1 MANTSEIK
9 KKINHYIENVK
20 SATKVPG
27 YWLNVILNDVTD
39 YLIYIVNH
47 LLLNRIVVTQSNYAT
62 TIGGVI
68 DPTKEYFLDGKIT
81 VTGITIVVPP
91 LGINIKGYSFD
102 ISGLI
107 CSDDNLSLFT
117 SESPEIGSGNVLG
130 VDFFIEVTGTNS
142 KVFDI
147 YDSDG
152 FHAIEMNRVNYN
164 NCTSL
169 GIIDN
174 YRQGLE
180 TGTGRF
186 GGTPEL
192 TLKGVW
198 VGGYFIDTSIVRSL
212 TDSSFTLYKAGA
224 GFLMSSRFRSNQ
236 NIDLPASASFLD
248 FNNANFVN
256 PSTLQLTNCIVTRDG
271 VSNSDDANIT
281 PNIDQKA
288 LASDWDNNKGLR
300 NTFIGGLKDLTTE
313 VETVLTVGA
322 SLILGTWTSSDEQ
335 HFDSNFNYSFR
346 HLGTDPLDFRVTFDF
361 VLKGTQNDQ
370 YKVSLKKDNG
380 GVVTTVYSQTR
391 TIDRLAGN
399 RDVTYFNG
407 TFGVG
412 MLQND
417 FLYWEVE
424 NITLATNNCT
434 LELDSQWI
442 IEER

>member
-1 MANTSEIK
+1 MLSLKE
-9 KKINHYIENVK
+9 KINYYVHNIRT
-20 SATKVPG
+20 ATKVSG
-27 YWLNVILNDVTD
+27 YWLNVLLTD
-39 YLIYIVNH
+39 ISNYLLV
-47 LLLNRIVVTQSNYAT
+47 NRIIVTQSNVDKT
-62 TIGGVI
+62 LGGVI
-68 DPTKEYFLDGKIT
+68 DSTKEYFLDG
-81 VTGITIVVPP
+81 VITITGFSVEVPAG
-91 LGINIKGYSFD
+91 GIYITGYNFD
-102 ISGLI
+102 TSGLV
-107 CSDDNLSLFT
+107 CTDDNATIFT
-117 SESPEIGSGNVLG
+117 SPIGGSGNILFK
-130 VDFFIEVTGTNS
+130 DFLIDITGTNS
-142 KVFDI
+142 KV
-147 YDSDG
+147 YDVVSNTG
-152 FHAIEMNRVNYN
+152 FEAIEVDKINYN

-212 TDSSFTLYKAGA
+212 TDASFTLYKAGA

-248 FNNANFVN
+248 FSAANFAN
-256 PSTLQLTNCIVTRDG
+256 PSILQLTNCIVTRDG

-288 LASDWDNNKGLR
+288 LVSDWDGNKGIR
-300 NTFIGGLKDLTTE
+300 NTFIGGLKNLTTE

-322 SLILGTWTSSDEQ
+322 SLILGTWTDSDLQ

-361 VLKGTQNDQ
+361 VMKGTQDDQ
-370 YKVSLKKDNG
+370 YVVSLKKDNG
-380 GVVTTVYSQTR
+380 GVITTIYSQTR
-391 TIDRLAGN
+391 TIDRLAGV

-407 TFGVG
+407 TFGVA

-434 LELDSQWI
+434 LELNSQFI